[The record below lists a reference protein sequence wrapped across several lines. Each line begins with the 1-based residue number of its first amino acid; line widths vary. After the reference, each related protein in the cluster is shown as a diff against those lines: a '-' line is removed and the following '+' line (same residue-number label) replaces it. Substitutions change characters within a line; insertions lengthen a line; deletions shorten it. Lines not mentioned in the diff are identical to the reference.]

1 MFGKQKK
8 GVSNR
13 NMVWRRTNLGGVAIF
28 PVTLLILAGVL
39 FLSLSCSS
47 GDGES
52 TAPVNTGEPGTSA
65 DQDPAGDGGSTA
77 PVYTEGPRIS
87 FDQDFVY
94 LGEAT
99 PEQLMHY
106 EFLFQNVGNAPL
118 IVYDVSARTLQ
129 GC

>member
-1 MFGKQKK
+1 
-8 GVSNR
+8 
-13 NMVWRRTNLGGVAIF
+13 MVWRRTNLGGGAIF
-28 PVTLLILAGVL
+28 PATLLVLAGVL

-47 GDGES
+47 GDGGS
-52 TAPVNTGEPGTSA
+52 TAPVN
-65 DQDPAGDGGSTA
+65 
-77 PVYTEGPRIS
+77 TEGPRIS

-99 PEQLMHY
+99 PEQEMHY

-118 IVYDVSARTLQ
+118 IVYDVSARSLQ